1 MIRKQQKSLFEGIN
15 LSGAGT
21 AVFIQGFNSLF
32 LFYLLWYNKK
42 KNHLEID
49 TENNNGK
56 ETTVGQGHRHA
67 GQSVPQ

>member
-21 AVFIQGFNSLF
+21 AIFVQGFNSLF

-42 KNHLEID
+42 KIIL
-49 TENNNGK
+49 
-56 ETTVGQGHRHA
+56 R
-67 GQSVPQ
+67 